1 MRVCERVRKK
11 ERARAREGYDGAMVH
26 REERDKRTFANLL
39 AYS

>member
-26 REERDKRTFANLL
+26 RERAR
-39 AYS
+39 